1 MVLILWRTLMST
13 WSVRFLRDLGVR
25 LQGNRVL
32 TSKGFDVLGNVFVK
46 TPPGED
52 ACGWEE

>member
-1 MVLILWRTLMST
+1 MST